1 LIEPEQDKVV
11 GTVVAGR
18 FEVLRVL
25 GQGGMGTV
33 YEARQVAMNRRVAL
47 KLIHAHVVQ
56 SQAGIERFE
65 REMQATARIRH
76 PNTIQVYDYGRTED
90 GRLYLAMEFLEGRS
104 LADVIRDEGPLSFE
118 RVVHIGTQV
127 ARALHAAQSEGIVHR
142 DLKPDNIM
150 LIDRYGERDQL
161 QVLDF
166 GIAHFLDNSHTQLTT
181 DGAIIG
187 TPAYMAPEQAKGV
200 GVDARTDLYA
210 LGVVLY
216 EMVTGS
222 APFRGPTTVSVL
234 VMHVQ
239 VPPRPPSELVAV
251 PEGLE
256 ALIMALLA
264 KAPDDRP
271 KSAAEVVERLRALA
285 PEAAGTTG
293 PRRPP
298 PDLGSGPVLDPRAQ
312 DAPTD
317 IGAHPSG
324 PARPS
329 AGSGGARP
337 GAGGAGHEP
346 AHGGGGV
353 WVAMSLI
360 LGGITL
366 VIGLIAGI
374 AWWAMGGGQTPDL
387 PDAPDV
393 AALLADA
400 DARGGGGGEEDAG
413 RPRAKPDAG
422 AKAPPVAP
430 EPPADKDVEAAPPD
444 APAPADAGGAA
455 VDEVASAP
463 ADGGAQAA
471 SDTGAPPPELPEAT
485 AEARAALDALYAES
499 SDPPPPVSCRASDAA
514 LVARLTQAAT
524 LLKDGVVGGGRA
536 DDQRALALLEEGA
549 SAADPAADAPGGA
562 ELQALLARARF
573 LVGVEPA
580 KALDAARA
588 ADKACPDWALPK
600 NLIGNGLQLTR
611 DFPAATAA
619 YERALVAWPSYAAPR
634 FNVGLLAMRAGD
646 HEAAVAAFTGLL
658 ERNPEHPNAHLARA
672 QANLARK
679 KPEAALPDLEIATER
694 RPDHGGA
701 WLLRGQTLK
710 LLGKA
715 EEAQK
720 AFCRA
725 KELGEDSAKGLW
737 P

>member
-1 LIEPEQDKVV
+1 MTEPQEDKVV

-18 FEVLRVL
+18 FEVIRVL

-47 KLIHAHVVQ
+47 KLIHTHVVQ

-76 PNTIQVYDYGRTED
+76 PNTIQVYDYGQTED
-90 GRLYLAMEFLEGRS
+90 GRLYLAMEFLEGKA
-104 LADVIRDEGPLSFE
+104 LAEVIRDEGPLAFE

-239 VPPRPPSELVAV
+239 VPPRPPSELVEV
-251 PEGLE
+251 PEALE
-256 ALIMALLA
+256 SLIMDLLA
-264 KAPDDRP
+264 KAPSDRP
-271 KSAAEVVERLRALA
+271 PTAAAVIERLRAMA
-285 PEAAGTTG
+285 PEAAGVTG

-298 PDLGSGPVLDPRAQ
+298 PDLSVPSGPVLGAVSQ

-317 IGAHPSG
+317 LGALP
-324 PARPS
+324 PAV
-329 AGSGGARP
+329 GGAAKP
-337 GAGGAGHEP
+337 PP
-346 AHGGGGV
+346 AVASDAVSSGGGV
-353 WVAMSLI
+353 WVAM
-360 LGGITL
+360 
-366 VIGLIAGI
+366 GLIVGAVLFVAALVGGGV
-374 AWWAMGGGQTPDL
+374 WWAFGGGQSSDS
-387 PDAPDV
+387 PDAISQSGDV
-393 AALLADA
+393 AVAAADVA
-400 DARGGGGGEEDAG
+400 KPPAKDAG
-413 RPRAKPDAG
+413 GAVAK
-422 AKAPPVAP
+422 
-430 EPPADKDVEAAPPD
+430 
-444 APAPADAGGAA
+444 ADAGGTVSPKDPKRPTAA
-455 VDEVASAP
+455 DATAPPAADAGAVA
-463 ADGGAQAA
+463 AQAEDA
-471 SDTGAPPPELPEAT
+471 GPKTAEEVEAPQPEIPEAT
-485 AEARAALDALYAES
+485 AEARSALDALYSES
-499 SDPPPPVSCRASDAA
+499 GDPPPPVACRSREAPA
-514 LVARLTQAAT
+514 VARLTAVMT
-524 LLKDGVVGGGRA
+524 LMRGGVVGGGRSE
-536 DDQRALALLEEGA
+536 DQRALALLEEGA
-549 SAADPAADAPGGA
+549 SAALVDQAEAGQAEDVQTEAAGGA
-562 ELQALLARARF
+562 ELQAQLARARL
-573 LVGVEPA
+573 LVGA
-580 KALDAARA
+580 DTDKALEAAQA
-588 ADKACPDWALPK
+588 AEKACPDWAWPK
-600 NLIGNGLQLTR
+600 NLIGNALQLKR
-611 DFPAATAA
+611 DFPGASAA

-658 ERNPEHPNAHLARA
+658 ERDPEHPNGHLARA
-672 QANLARK
+672 QAQLARGK
-679 KPEAALPDLEIATER
+679 AELALTDLDVVIAR
-694 RPDHGGA
+694 RPEHGGA
-701 WLLRGQTLK
+701 WLLRGQALRALK
-710 LLGKA
+710 RDDDAK
-715 EEAQK
+715 K

-725 KELGEDSAKGLW
+725 KELGEEGAKSLC